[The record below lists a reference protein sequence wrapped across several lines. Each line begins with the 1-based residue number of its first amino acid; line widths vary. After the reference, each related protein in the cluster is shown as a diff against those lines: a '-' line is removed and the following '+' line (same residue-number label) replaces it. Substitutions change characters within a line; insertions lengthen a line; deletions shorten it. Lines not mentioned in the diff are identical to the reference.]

1 MARKTKKR
9 TSFLVYSFFII
20 LLIFGGIGYH
30 YYQIIFVKPFSAN
43 VSFPDT
49 LYIPTGSHFKDV
61 KQHLL
66 ASGLLPNEDEA
77 LFEIIAEKKNLPRH
91 IYPGRYIF
99 RKAVSLNALINRL
112 RTGKQDPV
120 KIIINSNIRTLPD
133 LITRVGEKL
142 ETSPDD
148 ILEKLSNKNYIQR
161 LGFDNHTILALFI
174 PNTYEFLW
182 NTSADQFI
190 DRMVKEYHR
199 FWTKERRQKAKKLHL
214 SPVEITTLA
223 SIVQK
228 ESLKKDEQPIIAGVY
243 INRLRKGMLLQ
254 ADPTVIYAI
263 GDFSKRRLLRK
274 DLDYDSP
281 YNTYKYNGLP
291 PGPICVPSRS
301 CIDAILNYK
310 HHRYLYFCA
319 KEDFSGRHNFASTLS
334 QHNRNAKKYQHAL
347 NKRKIYN

>member
-1 MARKTKKR
+1 MQSFAADDPLRKTAVTVGVDRRIDDDDVVLQDKEDSLSLYDK
-9 TSFLVYSFFII
+9 
-20 LLIFGGIGYH
+20 LLNG
-30 YYQIIFVKPFSAN
+30 V
-43 VSFPDT
+43 
-49 LYIPTGSHFKDV
+49 IPTFYDKNGKEYSDKWV
-61 KQHLL
+61 EMMKE
-66 ASGLLPNEDEA
+66 S
-77 LFEIIAEKKNLPRH
+77 IA
-91 IYPGRYIF
+91 
-99 RKAVSLNALINRL
+99 
-112 RTGKQDPV
+112 
-120 KIIINSNIRTLPD
+120 
-133 LITRVGEKL
+133 
-142 ETSPDD
+142 
-148 ILEKLSNKNYIQR
+148 
-161 LGFDNHTILALFI
+161 TILPYF
-174 PNTYEFLW
+174 NT
-182 NTSADQFI
+182 